1 MHVCDNLGEHMIGN
15 VYAKFA
21 DEEEADE
28 ARQGLNG
35 RYYAGQTLEV
45 EFSPVTD
52 FREARCRQYDEGQCT
67 YGPYC
72 NFLHVKTIGRGL
84 RRDLEKRARRKRER
98 RSRSRS
104 RSGEG
109 GRGGRSRSGSAGREG
124 GKEKEGEKEG
134 AGEQKEGEGGGEGGG
149 ETAGEKEKEGE
160 EVVGETNGGGAGEE
174 QPVATEEAAA
184 ADEI

>member
-15 VYAKFA
+15 VYAKFS

-35 RYYAGQTLEV
+35 RYYAGQTLQV

-52 FREARCRQYDEGQCT
+52 FREARCRQYDEGQCS

-84 RRDLEKRARRKRER
+84 RRDLERRARRRRER

-104 RSGEG
+104 RSEEG
-109 GRGGRSRSGSAGREG
+109 GEKRERSRSGSAGREG
-124 GKEKEGEKEG
+124 ERDREAREGEEDG
-134 AGEQKEGEGGGEGGG
+134 AEG
-149 ETAGEKEKEGE
+149 ETAGKKKEEGE
-160 EVVGETNGGGAGEE
+160 EVLGGTNGGGVQEE
-174 QPVATEEAAA
+174 QPMVGEGAAA
-184 ADEI
+184 ADEV